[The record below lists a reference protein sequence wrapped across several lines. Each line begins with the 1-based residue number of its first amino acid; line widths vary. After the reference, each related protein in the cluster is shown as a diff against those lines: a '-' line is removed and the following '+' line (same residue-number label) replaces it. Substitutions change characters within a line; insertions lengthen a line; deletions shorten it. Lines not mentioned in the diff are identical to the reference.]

1 LLNYLILNYIK
12 IVLQQHRLTKSNT
25 DLNML
30 REQETNSD
38 LSMPI
43 QKGLT
48 FDMWLAHKLRLKRLE
63 LKKKKDEAKLEII
76 ERYLFKN
83 KKIRHQQLIIKIL
96 I

>member
-1 LLNYLILNYIK
+1 
-12 IVLQQHRLTKSNT
+12 
-25 DLNML
+25 ML